1 MVIAPKS
8 EPVKDGSHITGS
20 NPNHQERFAPMAE
33 ANHRLQQT
41 PNAAQARTMSIAVI
55 ALARQRA
62 IKATKLQF
70 QRQGLKPNQMA
81 RRVIV
86 AAAKDYLGNHPEL
99 IAEAKVI
106 VECWLAEGLFGKRA
120 PRAWASEA
128 CIKQPNI
135 EQSQIEGS
143 GS

>member
-1 MVIAPKS
+1 MNVNVA
-8 EPVKDGSHITGS
+8 
-20 NPNHQERFAPMAE
+20 
-33 ANHRLQQT
+33 
-41 PNAAQARTMSIAVI
+41 TM

-62 IKATKLQF
+62 IKAAKLQF
-70 QRQGLKPNQMA
+70 QRQGLKPAQMA

-106 VECWLAEGLFGKRA
+106 VERWLAEGFFGKRA
-120 PRAWASEA
+120 QRAWASAA
-128 CIKQPNI
+128 CIKQLNI

-143 GS
+143 QSNGQFPHGVDRASHCKSNSSAAATAKR